1 MSRPTIESHTA
12 RNPRVMVFYGLV
24 ATIVLVLTGGM
35 AYRQILKT
43 GVYAERERI
52 QNQRRVI
59 VPGPRGNISDRHGI
73 VLVENRARFSVV
85 LNLAELRPELRREFA
100 QVLRNYRTLPKEDRP
115 RADQLERI
123 ARTAVAQRYLDQVN
137 TILGRGEK
145 VRQRELVRHFEQSL
159 LLPFTLL
166 EDLSPEEYARLIERL
181 PVSSPLQVYVSS
193 VRHYPFGSAAAHTL
207 GYVGVDTNPEVEDFG
222 SEDLLTFKMKG
233 SFGREG
239 LEKQFDDLLQG
250 KAGGAIYKVDPAGY
264 KVPPAIETKLPVQG
278 KALRTSLDIELQL
291 AAERALEGKTGAV
304 VALDV
309 ATGEVLAMVSK
320 PDFDPLTRE
329 PHLPKDLTPEQFEKT
344 GVWLNRATQGQYPP
358 GSTFKIITAI
368 AGLRSGAIVPDET
381 RVVCPGYYMVGAR
394 RFPCHLH
401 AGHGERDVAGAVRDS
416 CNVFFYKTGLE
427 MGAELISNEAIRFG
441 FNHPTGIELPSEFRR
456 SAVASPAW
464 KRENIKD
471 DPRWYPGDTANMSI
485 GQGFTLIS
493 PLQAACMIA
502 SFARG
507 EIETKPTLL
516 HIPQRPRQR
525 TEPIGLSAQD
535 YATLVKGMAMGYQ
548 FGTGK
553 FARVEG
559 LTGATKSGTAQKNPI
574 EIAWMVAFAPVENPQ
589 IAIAVALEGDA
600 GENFGGGANAG
611 PVVKALLEKFKEQ
624 RDRPPGAKLEIGA
637 R

>member
-1 MSRPTIESHTA
+1 MSRATIESHSA
-12 RNPRVMVFYGLV
+12 RNPRILVFYGLV
-24 ATIVLVLTGGM
+24 ALIVIVLTSGM
-35 AYRQILKT
+35 AYRQLLKS

-59 VPGPRGNISDRHGI
+59 VPGPRGNIYDRNGV

-85 LNLAELRPELRREFA
+85 LNLAELRPELRREFG
-100 QVLRNYRTLPKEDRP
+100 QVLRNFRAMPKEDRP
-115 RADQLERI
+115 RADQLERL
-123 ARTAVAQRYLDQVN
+123 ARMGVAQRYLDQVN
-137 TILGRGEK
+137 AILNRREK
-145 VRQRELVRHFEQSL
+145 VRARDLARHFEQSL

-166 EDLSPEEYARLIERL
+166 DDLRPEEYARLVERL
-181 PVSSPLQVYVSS
+181 PVNSPLQVYASS
-193 VRHYPFGSAAAHTL
+193 ARNYPFGSAAAHTL

-239 LEKQFDDLLQG
+239 LEKQFDSLLQG

-278 KALRTSLDIELQL
+278 KALVTSLDIELQL
-291 AAERALEGKTGAV
+291 AAEAALEGKTGSV

-329 PHLPKDLTPEQFEKT
+329 PHVPKDLTPDQFEKT
-344 GVWLNRATQGQYPP
+344 GVWLNRSTQGQYPP

-368 AGLRSGAIVPDET
+368 AGLRSGAIDADQT
-381 RVVCPGYYMVGAR
+381 RVVCPGYFMVGTR

-401 AGHGERDVAGAVRDS
+401 SGHGERDVAGAIRDS
-416 CNVFFYKTGLE
+416 CNVFFYKNGLE
-427 MGAELISNEAIRFG
+427 MGADLIANEAIRFG
-441 FNHPTGIELPSEFRR
+441 FNHPTGIELPAEFRR

-464 KRENIKD
+464 KRENMKE
-471 DPRWYPGDTANMSI
+471 RWFPGDTANMSI

-507 EIETKPTLL
+507 EIETQPTLL
-516 HIPQRPRQR
+516 HDPNRPRQR
-525 TEPIGLSAQD
+525 TERIGLTDHD
-535 YATLVKGMAMGYQ
+535 YETIVKGMAMGYQ

-553 FARVEG
+553 FARVDG
-559 LTGATKSGTAQKNPI
+559 LTGATKSGTAQKHPI

-589 IAIAVALEGDA
+589 IAIAVALEGDE
-600 GENFGGGANAG
+600 GENYGGGANAG
-611 PVVKALLEKFKEQ
+611 PVVKAILEKFKEK
-624 RDRPPGAKLEIGA
+624 RDRPPGTRFEIGA
-637 R
+637 K